1 MFNFFKNKRDIEDR
15 ILDLEQRAKENA
27 KAIKQ
32 LNCPHDDTEIYYS
45 YCGGLFNF
53 DFRVFNFDFRGREI
67 CKICNKTIKFFN
79 NELDAQKERLK
90 QLKEKAIKLENEIW
104 KEEKEI
110 NNGNASKAE

>member
-32 LNCPHDDTEIYYS
+32 LNCPHDDTEIYDS
-45 YCGGLFNF
+45 YCGGLLNF
-53 DFRVFNFDFRGREI
+53 DLRGREI